1 MIIINISLVIVLV
14 FVVVI
19 IVLVVLTYLSTT
31 TEVHGCMKVAGQGL
45 VHHRHCLE
53 IRGREKFVSLGN
65 LGACWEM
72 NLISRAARAG
82 NNQCLLLLIPETFD
96 PLLTGRPHSR
106 LLLVWELVACHA
118 PADGR

>member
-1 MIIINISLVIVLV
+1 MMIIINTNIVIVI
-14 FVVVI
+14 VVII

-45 VHHRHCLE
+45 VHHRQCLE

-72 NLISRAARAG
+72 NLSSRAARAG
-82 NNQCLLLLIPETFD
+82 NNQRLLLLIPETFD
-96 PLLTGRPHSR
+96 PLLTGRPHSC

>member
-1 MIIINISLVIVLV
+1 MMIIINTNLVIVI
-14 FVVVI
+14 VVI
-19 IVLVVLTYLSTT
+19 IIVLVVVLTYLSTT
-31 TEVHGCMKVAGQGL
+31 TEVHACMKVAGQGL
-45 VHHRHCLE
+45 VHHRLCLE
-53 IRGREKFVSLGN
+53 IRGCEKFVSLGN

-72 NLISRAARAG
+72 NLSSRAARAG

-96 PLLTGRPHSR
+96 PLLTGRPHSC